1 MMLELVETRDRER
14 IEAFLRRDRE
24 LHVYEIG
31 DLDPFF
37 WPATTWWT
45 AMRGD
50 AIAAL
55 ALLYRGPAIPTLLV
69 LERHDLEAGCWLAS
83 RLSPLLPDPLYA
95 HLSPGLVEAFGDRPR
110 EAQGTYL
117 KMTLGTLAEVD
128 TAGVERLGV
137 QDLAAIDAFYA
148 RAYPDNWF
156 DPRMLETGEYFGVR
170 DGNAL
175 IGIAGVHV
183 VSAHH
188 GVAALGNIATDPAHR
203 GRGIAR
209 RTTAATC
216 SSLLRRVD
224 TLSLNVSAENAAA
237 IRCYRALGFDI
248 AATYEE
254 WRFR

>member
-1 MMLELVETRDRER
+1 MLLELVETRDRER

-37 WPATTWWT
+37 WPATTWWA
-45 AMRGD
+45 AMRGES
-50 AIAAL
+50 IVAL

-69 LERHDLEAGCWLAS
+69 LERHDLDAARWLAS
-83 RLSPLLPDPLYA
+83 RLSPLLPEPLYC
-95 HLSPGLVEAFGDRPR
+95 HLSPGLAEAFGDRPR
-110 EAQGTYL
+110 AAEGTYL
-117 KMTLGTLAEVD
+117 KMTLHELADVD
-128 TAGVERLGV
+128 TTGVERLGV
-137 QDLAAIDAFYA
+137 PDLAAIDAFYA
-148 RAYPDNWF
+148 RAYADNWF

-170 DGNAL
+170 DGTAL
-175 IGIAGVHV
+175 LGIAGVHV
-183 VSAHH
+183 VSAQH

-203 GRGIAR
+203 RCGIAR

-224 TLSLNVSAENAAA
+224 TISLNVSAENAAA
-237 IRCYRALGFDI
+237 IRCYRALGFDV

>member
-1 MMLELVETRDRER
+1 MLDLSQTRDRER

-50 AIAAL
+50 AIAAI
-55 ALLYRGPAIPTLLV
+55 ALLYRGSAIPTLLV
-69 LERHDLEAGCWLAS
+69 LERHDIDAAAWLVS
-83 RLSPLLPDPLYA
+83 RLSPLLPDPLYS
-95 HLSPGLVEAFGDRPR
+95 HLSPGLVDAFGDRPR
-110 EAQGTYL
+110 ASKGTYL
-117 KMTLGTLAEVD
+117 KMTLRELADVD
-128 TAGVERLGV
+128 TSGVERLSV
-137 QDLAAIDAFYA
+137 HDLASIDAFYA

-170 DGNAL
+170 DDDAL
-175 IGIAGVHV
+175 VGIAGVHV
-183 VSAHH
+183 VSAQH

-209 RTTAATC
+209 RTTAAAC

-224 TLSLNVSAENAAA
+224 TISLNVSAENAAA
-237 IRCYRALGFDI
+237 IRCYRALGFDV

>member
-1 MMLELVETRDRER
+1 MLELVEMRDRAR

-37 WPATTWWT
+37 WPATTWW
-45 AMRGD
+45 AAVRGD

-69 LERHDLEAGCWLAS
+69 LERRDVEAAAWLAS
-83 RLSPLLPDPLYA
+83 RLSPQLPDPLYS
-95 HLSPGLVEAFGDRPR
+95 HLSPGLAHAFGDRPR

-117 KMTLGTLAEVD
+117 KMTLRQLAPVD
-128 TAGVERLGV
+128 TADVERLGAL
-137 QDLAAIDAFYA
+137 DRTAIDAFYA

-170 DGNAL
+170 DGDTL
-175 IGIAGVHV
+175 IGVAGVHV
-183 VSAHH
+183 VSAQH
-188 GVAALGNIATDPAHR
+188 GVAALGNIATHPEHR
-203 GRGIAR
+203 GCGIAR
-209 RTTAATC
+209 RTTAAVC

-224 TLSLNVSAENAAA
+224 TISLNVSAENAAA